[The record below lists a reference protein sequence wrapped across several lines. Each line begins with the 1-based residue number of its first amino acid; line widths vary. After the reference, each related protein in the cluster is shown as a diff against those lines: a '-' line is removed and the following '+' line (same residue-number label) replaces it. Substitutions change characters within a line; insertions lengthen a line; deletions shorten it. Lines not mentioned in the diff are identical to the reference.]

1 MAMDAASGLVSREEA
16 ATRLGLME
24 PDPPKN
30 VKCVATTACTIELS
44 WDAPVF
50 TGGVPLDD
58 YVISYS
64 LVHKKYEGKKE
75 IRTLEE
81 MPELPT
87 SRWYAI
93 DPIAE
98 TGYTIKFLQAD
109 TEYTDIIVR
118 AKNPIGLSAPSKA
131 VEHVSTTVAVAP
143 TAPLLLVALKR
154 TSHSIEFKWSPPASD
169 GGSSIARYRLV
180 YTTLMHRDVED
191 DPKRGGGGKLQTVK
205 EEFPA
210 SQTTCVIDDLQ
221 GNQVLSNVHVE
232 AVNAADYLSP
242 PSNSLR
248 KVKTTPPS
256 RIQIVKDEIRRIKKM
271 KKKFVDSTV
280 YHKFY
285 QRFERETLLARLLVD
300 LKELQ
305 DLELTKMES
314 LREQDI
320 QKAASKRVSKKVLAI
335 EKAEEHAESEDAD
348 TPNLQSSIFMAED
361 LMRHQEEPKDTARQ
375 TTIETMEAL
384 QMQEFHRRE
393 KQFEYRMNY
402 LREEVRACTETRIA
416 SKKRRAELTGMLQ
429 DLEALQR
436 GAAKTEHDRAM
447 RCFQEQFMDNDSVIH
462 GKTPALLGKVAARGA
477 RECQLEEAQMTIGN
491 GKKRLSY
498 LQKLYRQKTRRE
510 EYLKRKRL
518 TNRKAACRRDFQHE
532 IKEKRRQAGMIN
544 GNWRNKEGFHDMFLR
559 MELTTVQERK
569 RKRGVV
575 SCRVIQRLLKR
586 DLHSAFDE
594 WIEVLPF
601 ISVLDGDA

>member
-1 MAMDAASGLVSREEA
+1 MEQYLKMHVKQCRFEARVDIYGDEATALEKGARADTSKGIDKVDVELVEALTMPAKEDEVTKRVPKIVVCPICGKKVAKSRLKQHAVRCTMRQRHEEDLLRKRKADAIKMAMDAASGLVSREEA

-191 DPKRGGGGKLQTVK
+191 DPKRGGGGKKLQTVK

-320 QKAASKRVSKKVLAI
+320 QKAASKKSIKESTGH
-335 EKAEEHAESEDAD
+335 EKAEQHAESEDAD

-361 LMRHQEEPKDTARQ
+361 LMKRGTRRNRRTHARQ

-402 LREEVRACTETRIA
+402 LGKRFVHALRLESRVKRSEQNLLAC
-416 SKKRRAELTGMLQ
+416 
-429 DLEALQR
+429 
-436 GAAKTEHDRAM
+436 
-447 RCFQEQFMDNDSVIH
+447 
-462 GKTPALLGKVAARGA
+462 
-477 RECQLEEAQMTIGN
+477 
-491 GKKRLSY
+491 
-498 LQKLYRQKTRRE
+498 
-510 EYLKRKRL
+510 
-518 TNRKAACRRDFQHE
+518 CR
-532 IKEKRRQAGMIN
+532 
-544 GNWRNKEGFHDMFLR
+544 
-559 MELTTVQERK
+559 T
-569 RKRGVV
+569 
-575 SCRVIQRLLKR
+575 
-586 DLHSAFDE
+586 
-594 WIEVLPF
+594 
-601 ISVLDGDA
+601 